1 MVDAAYNLVLR
12 ATALVVALTAGP
24 ARMIEFRVL
33 GSFEVVDQDGPLAL
47 GGPKQRALLAML
59 LLLRG
64 EAVSSDRM
72 IDGIWGEHPPAS
84 AAKLVQGYVSNLR
97 RVLGDGLLVTRGR
110 GYILQ
115 AETVQV
121 DVDRFEAL
129 VPSRTP

>member
-1 MVDAAYNLVLR
+1 
-12 ATALVVALTAGP
+12 
-24 ARMIEFRVL
+24 MIEFRVL

-59 LLLRG
+59 LLHRG
-64 EAVSSDRM
+64 EAVSSDRT

-129 VPSRTP
+129 VASRTP